1 MRYQAF
7 VRAAAT
13 VLSTAFLAAGAVHA
27 QSRPEPATMTDVAP
41 LPATERQSSGAVILM
56 DEPVLAQREAMQQ
69 AQERS
74 GVDTRSM
81 GAGPTRLMRNA
92 QREEALRWQRA
103 IEEAEKEQQ
112 RKDPLK

>member
-7 VRAAAT
+7 VRAAAA
-13 VLSTAFLAAGAVHA
+13 VLSTAFVAAGAAYA
-27 QSRPEPATMTDVAP
+27 QAKPEPTTMTDVAP

-56 DEPVLAQREAMQQ
+56 DEPVLAQREALQQ

-81 GAGPTRLMRNA
+81 GAGATQLLRKA

-103 IEEAEKEQQ
+103 IEEAERQQ
-112 RKDPLK
+112 QAR